1 MRKFSIF
8 ALMALVAISCQSDF
22 VDVPQVNLPNKELEA
37 QKFVRSYED
46 ALKIAENSIRFVEGD
61 EATRSTARRK
71 INKND
76 IQTIRQS
83 GTRSSTTNE
92 DRTLAYVVNFED
104 NQGFAVIAADERI
117 DPLIAVTEKGNYTY
131 GEPTGIEPFDAYMDN
146 AIETLAVIFPPTI
159 PLPDDPIT
167 PTPGIIV
174 DTVDIYN
181 RIDPLLNTNWGQ
193 NGIFGAKYSNG
204 TVCCAAVALGQLV
217 AYHQNPVYM
226 QMTHSNNYFQMINW
240 NSILNHDSYFDRYV
254 DILTECDCGCNY
266 SLLGTI
272 LYELGYRL
280 HQENLNVP
288 GYNETTVTGSAYDS
302 SVLNVLHALGYEDA
316 TLLTDINYTTYKNTI
331 FNNLYDEKPIFA
343 GGFTDSV
350 GHAWVI
356 DGYHDERSGLIYYKS
371 NPNYDPSRP
380 HSGEPEY
387 IQMHST
393 VETTMMLHCNWGY
406 AGSCNGWFNYGDFNL
421 ANAVEYDNN
430 TGNYITYNFY
440 NDFAIIYDI
449 FVE

>member
-1 MRKFSIF
+1 MRRFTIF
-8 ALMALVAISCQSDF
+8 ALVAIVAISCQSDF

-46 ALKIAENSIRFVEGD
+46 ALKIAEYSIRIVEGE

-117 DPLIAVTEKGNYTY
+117 DPLIAVTEQGNYTY

-181 RIDPLLNTNWGQ
+181 RIDPLLHTNWGQ

-226 QMTHSNNYFQMINW
+226 QMTHSNNYSMMKNLFLQEAVQIQ
-240 NSILNHDSYFDRYV
+240 LV
-254 DILTECDCGCNY
+254 T
-266 SLLGTI
+266 LG
-272 LYELGYRL
+272 L
-280 HQENLNVP
+280 
-288 GYNETTVTGSAYDS
+288 
-302 SVLNVLHALGYEDA
+302 
-316 TLLTDINYTTYKNTI
+316 
-331 FNNLYDEKPIFA
+331 
-343 GGFTDSV
+343 
-350 GHAWVI
+350 
-356 DGYHDERSGLIYYKS
+356 
-371 NPNYDPSRP
+371 
-380 HSGEPEY
+380 
-387 IQMHST
+387 
-393 VETTMMLHCNWGY
+393 
-406 AGSCNGWFNYGDFNL
+406 
-421 ANAVEYDNN
+421 
-430 TGNYITYNFY
+430 
-440 NDFAIIYDI
+440 
-449 FVE
+449 